1 MKYGLLIF
9 WITFFALLFQAPFL
23 FSNKPDELMFVP
35 LVLILGMGTTFLL
48 NKNSNREDAEFQI
61 NIFLMAF
68 SVRLILGII
77 IYGWD
82 LSSVFGDEDSSG
94 YVFGWVVAQNWYK
107 NGVDGVF
114 SDIYS
119 IFISK
124 QNVGQSVIWGSFM
137 FVAGGPSRM
146 IVSVVNSFAGS
157 VLVIVIYR
165 LAKKL
170 FDFETAKVAAILLT
184 FWLSIIML
192 SAGTSKEMLVICL
205 EWSILY
211 LAIRN
216 PKGLTQKEVIL
227 SAPLMLALYTLRFY
241 AFYICAGALF
251 FRAITANK
259 KHFARNAIL
268 GFVLIASLLVF
279 LNASGAV
286 NKDFERLD
294 IQTETMGAWRTN
306 VATTTGSGTDI
317 YSEYKNNSLL
327 GIPLASIYFFF
338 APFPWEIFNGSLRN
352 SFAVVENIVLLFLF
366 IIGFPSIKIFLKER
380 FYQLLPVLA
389 FCMLYAGFQIWGLS
403 NIGLAWRHKQT
414 VMPLFFLLAALSLT
428 KNFKKKLFPVT

>member
-23 FSNKPDELMFVP
+23 FSGKPDELMFIP
-35 LVLILGMGTTFLL
+35 LVLVLGLGTIFLL
-48 NKNSNREDAEFQI
+48 KKNPDREDAEFQI

-82 LSSVFGDEDSSG
+82 LSSIFGDEDSSG
-94 YVFGWVVAQNWYK
+94 YITGWTVAQNWYK
-107 NGVDGVF
+107 NGFDGVVT
-114 SDIYS
+114 DIFR
-119 IFISK
+119 IFVDK

-137 FVAGGPSRM
+137 FIAGGPSRM
-146 IVSVVNSFAGS
+146 IVSVINSFAGS

-170 FDFETAKVAAILLT
+170 FDFQTAKVAAILLT

-216 PKGLTQKEVIL
+216 PKGLSQKDVII

-241 AFYICAGALF
+241 AFYICAGAF
-251 FRAITANK
+251 FLRAVIANK

-268 GFVLIASLLVF
+268 GFLLIVSLLVF

-306 VATTTGSGTDI
+306 VATSTGSGTNVYAD
-317 YSEYKNNSLL
+317 YKDNSLV
-327 GIPLASIYFFF
+327 GVPLATIYFFF
-338 APFPWEIFNGSLRN
+338 APFPWEIFSGSLRN
-352 SFAVVENIVLLFLF
+352 SFSAVENIVLIFLF
-366 IIGFPSIKIFLKER
+366 VIGFPSIKIFLKER
-380 FYQLLPVLA
+380 FYQILPILA
-389 FCMLYAGFQIWGLS
+389 FCVLYAGFHIWGLS

-428 KNFKKKLFPVT
+428 KNFKKKLFPVI